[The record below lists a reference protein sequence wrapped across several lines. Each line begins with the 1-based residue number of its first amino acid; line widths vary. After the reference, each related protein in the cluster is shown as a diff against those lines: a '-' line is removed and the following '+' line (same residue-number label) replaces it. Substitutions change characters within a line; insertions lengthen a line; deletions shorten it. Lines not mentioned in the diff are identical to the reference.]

1 MQVKGGG
8 EGAEGWRSND
18 EVQAERILRVAGESA
33 RTRTEETK
41 MRAQQLLT
49 RLLVMT
55 MLFGLLAS
63 VPLASTPAAARQD
76 DKLQVVFSVPGLNYP
91 FFVHMANI
99 AKAKA
104 EELDIELIVQDGQN
118 DSSTQSANLE
128 AAIAQ
133 GVDGV
138 VISPKDA
145 QALAPA
151 IQAVIDADIPV
162 VTIDRAVK
170 GATPLAHVGA
180 DNVRGGEKQGEY
192 LMEILPD
199 GGKIIELQG
208 TVGASPAIDRSGGFN
223 SVIADHPEY
232 EIVFQ
237 QSADFKR
244 DLGLS
249 VTEQALQANPDIDA
263 IVAANDDMA
272 LGAAEA
278 AAGAGID
285 VPIIGFDAL
294 PEALQ
299 AVQDG
304 TLAATVEQFP
314 GGQTAGAMEILVN
327 YLRDGTE
334 PEQQI
339 TLIEPALITAENVG
353 EAERAEE
360 AGITPTGGG
369 ATPEAAEATPA
380 A

>member
-1 MQVKGGG
+1 
-8 EGAEGWRSND
+8 
-18 EVQAERILRVAGESA
+18 
-33 RTRTEETK
+33 
-41 MRAQQLLT
+41 MRAQQLTT

-55 MLFGLLAS
+55 LLFGLLAG
-63 VPLASTPAAARQD
+63 VPLASAPAAAGQD
-76 DKLQVVFSVPGLNYP
+76 DQLQIVFSVPGLNFP
-91 FFVHMANI
+91 FFVHMMNI
-99 AKAKA
+99 ARDKAA
-104 EELDIELIVQDGQN
+104 ELDVELIEQDGQD
-118 DSSTQSANLE
+118 DSATQSAGIE
-128 AAIAQ
+128 SAIAQ
-133 GVDGV
+133 GVDGI
-138 VISPKDA
+138 VISPKDVE
-145 QALAPA
+145 ALAPA
-151 IQAVIDADIPV
+151 IQAAMDAGIPV
-162 VTIDRAVK
+162 VTVDRAVS
-170 GATPLAHVGA
+170 GADTLGHVGA

-192 LMEILPD
+192 LMEILPE
-199 GGKIIELQG
+199 GGQIIELQG
-208 TVGASPAIDRSGGFN
+208 SVGASPAIDRSAGFN

-237 QSADFKR
+237 QTAEFDR
-244 DLGLS
+244 AQGLT
-249 VTEQALQANPDIDA
+249 VTEQALQANPEVSA

-272 LGAAEA
+272 FGAAEA
-278 AAGAGID
+278 VAGAGLD

-314 GGQTAGAMEILVN
+314 GGQTSGAMEVLVN

-334 PEQQI
+334 PAEHT

-360 AGITPTGGG
+360 AGIESTAAG

>member
-1 MQVKGGG
+1 MMRG
-8 EGAEGWRSND
+8 
-18 EVQAERILRVAGESA
+18 
-33 RTRTEETK
+33 TR
-41 MRAQQLLT
+41 MFA
-49 RLLVMT
+49 RLLVAVM
-55 MLFGLLAS
+55 MLGLIAS
-63 VPLASTPAAARQD
+63 MPLAGAAAPARQD
-76 DKLQVVFSVPGLNYP
+76 EPLQLAFSVPGLQFP
-91 FFVHMANI
+91 FFVHMMDI
-99 AKAKA
+99 ARDKAA
-104 EELDIELIVQDGQN
+104 ELNVELTELDGQD
-118 DSSTQSANLE
+118 DSATQSSQLE
-128 AAIAQ
+128 TMISQ
-133 GVDGV
+133 GIDGV
-138 VISPKDA
+138 VISPKDVE
-145 QALAPA
+145 ALAPA
-151 IQAVIDADIPV
+151 IQAVIDAGIPV
-162 VTIDRAVK
+162 VTVDRNVT
-170 GATPLAHVGA
+170 GATTLAHVGA

-278 AAGAGID
+278 ATGAGID

-304 TLAATVEQFP
+304 TMAATVEQFP

-327 YLRDGTE
+327 FLRDGTE
-334 PEQQI
+334 PTERM

>member
-1 MQVKGGG
+1 M
-8 EGAEGWRSND
+8 
-18 EVQAERILRVAGESA
+18 
-33 RTRTEETK
+33 
-41 MRAQQLLT
+41 MRAQQLT
-49 RLLVMT
+49 SRLLVMT
-55 MLFGLLAS
+55 LLFGLLAGMS
-63 VPLASTPAAARQD
+63 LASAPAAARQD
-76 DKLQVVFSVPGLNYP
+76 DQLQIVFSVPGLNYP

-99 AKAKA
+99 AKEKAK
-104 EELDIELIVQDGQN
+104 ELNVELIVQDGQN

-151 IQAVIDADIPV
+151 IQAVIDANIPV
-162 VTIDRAVK
+162 VTIDRAVQ

-192 LMEILPD
+192 LMKILPD

-208 TVGASPAIDRSGGFN
+208 TVGASPAIDRSKGFN
-223 SVIADHPEY
+223 SVIAGHPEY

-249 VTEQALQANPDIDA
+249 VTEQALQAHPDVDA

-278 AAGAGID
+278 AAGAGLDI
-285 VPIIGFDAL
+285 PIIGFDAL

-299 AVQDG
+299 AVQKG

-334 PEQQI
+334 PEQKI

-353 EAERAEE
+353 QAERAEE
-360 AGITPTGGG
+360 AGITPTG
-369 ATPEAAEATPA
+369 ATPA
-380 A
+380 AAVATPAA